1 VALVQLPQKLTR
13 KGFDMG
19 WFAIVSLIIEIL
31 KLLVSLRKKNP
42 VLVKAVSVELKA
54 AEKSKR
60 IDKLQE
66 ILAKLKD
73 ASAK

>member
-1 VALVQLPQKLTR
+1 
-13 KGFDMG
+13 MG

-31 KLLVSLRKKNP
+31 KLLVSLRKKNA